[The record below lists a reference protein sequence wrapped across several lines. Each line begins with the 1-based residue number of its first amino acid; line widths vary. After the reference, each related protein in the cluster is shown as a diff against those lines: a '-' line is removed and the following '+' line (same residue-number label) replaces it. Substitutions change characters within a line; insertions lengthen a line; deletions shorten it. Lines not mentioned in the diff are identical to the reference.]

1 VNLWARSR
9 TVEIPEVGALVFRE
23 PTLADVTK
31 AQTDPYWWVATVTFP
46 DGKPFLEDA
55 QDAGKIRADLAALL
69 LAEVNRPHPTAPPS
83 GGFGESPT
91 TTNG

>member
-1 VNLWARSR
+1 
-9 TVEIPEVGALVFRE
+9 
-23 PTLADVTK
+23 
-31 AQTDPYWWVATVTFP
+31 VATVTVP

-55 QDAGKIRADLAALL
+55 QDAGKIRADLAALI

-83 GGFGESPT
+83 GGSGESPT